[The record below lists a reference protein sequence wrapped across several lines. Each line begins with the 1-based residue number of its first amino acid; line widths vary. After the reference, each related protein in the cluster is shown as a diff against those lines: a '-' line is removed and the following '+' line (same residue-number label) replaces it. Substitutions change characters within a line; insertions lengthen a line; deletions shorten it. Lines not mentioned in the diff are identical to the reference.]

1 MKKKALRL
9 FIKVF
14 AAIVSFVLIFFVL
27 QLFFIPKFIDHEAV
41 STAVINDYKHFESN
55 SVDILFFGSSQMF
68 CGINSVLLY
77 EKYNISAYD
86 YGASRQALSIT
97 PYYLAESL
105 KTQSPKIVAVE
116 MASVFQKNEEL
127 TPRELAWNYAPTPLT
142 KEKVQSLEQTLGSKW
157 KAYQYAF
164 LPLLVYHDRWRVLGQ
179 QSDFDCRYD
188 FEYVF
193 HPDKYLGLHPRGYI
207 SDDSIREQSYDFKNS
222 DTELKEIPDESKR
235 AVDSIA
241 EICREKNI
249 KLLFFKV
256 PVSLWTRG
264 ESASVKQF
272 MGARGLDFID
282 LNDYAQEIAIDEETD
297 FSDIRHLNKYGA
309 EKVTKYLAEILL
321 SYLE

>member
-1 MKKKALRL
+1 MKKKMPRL
-9 FIKVF
+9 FIKIFVT
-14 AAIVSFVLIFFVL
+14 IVSFVLIFFVL

-41 STAVINDYKHFESN
+41 STVIINDYKHFESN
-55 SVDILFFGSSQMF
+55 SVDILFYGSSQMF
-68 CGINSVLLY
+68 CGINSVLLF

-97 PYYLAESL
+97 PYYLLESL
-105 KTQSPKIVAVE
+105 KTQSPKVVAVE

-142 KEKVQSLEQTLGSKW
+142 KEKVESLEQTLGNKW

-164 LPLLVYHDRWRVLGQ
+164 FPLLVYHDRWRVLGQ

-193 HPDKYLGLHPRGYI
+193 HPDKYLGLYPRGYI
-207 SDDSIREQSYDFKNS
+207 SDDSIREQSYNFRNS
-222 DTELKEIPDESKR
+222 DTELKKIPEESKN
-235 AVDSIA
+235 AIDCIA

-264 ESASVKQF
+264 ESASVKQI
-272 MGARGLDFID
+272 MEARGLDFID
-282 LNDYAQEIAIDEETD
+282 LNDYAQEIAIDEKTD
-297 FSDIRHLNKYGA
+297 FSDIRHLNTSGA
-309 EKVTKYLAEILL
+309 KKVTDYIAKILQ
-321 SYLE
+321 SYMS